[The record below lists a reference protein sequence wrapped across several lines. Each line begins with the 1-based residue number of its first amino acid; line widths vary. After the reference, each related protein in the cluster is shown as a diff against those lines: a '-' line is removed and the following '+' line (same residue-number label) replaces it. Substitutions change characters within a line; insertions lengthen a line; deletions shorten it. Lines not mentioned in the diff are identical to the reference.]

1 MLGYT
6 VIFQKNEAWL
16 LNNVA
21 GGTWVQS
28 SGVGSLLIAEW
39 TGLMCYC
46 GVQIL
51 RLYANEVRDQ
61 NLTWYSASG
70 FLKLERRL
78 EDRFLRVYLQKASV
92 GMEALDD

>member
-1 MLGYT
+1 MLGYI
-6 VIFQKNEAWL
+6 VIFQKNEVWL
-16 LNNVA
+16 LNNIA
-21 GGTWVQS
+21 GDLWVQS
-28 SGVGSLLIAEW
+28 RGVGSLLIAAW
-39 TGLMCYC
+39 TGLLWHC
-46 GVQIL
+46 GLQIL
-51 RLYANEVRDQ
+51 RLYANEVRYQ

>member
-1 MLGYT
+1 MLRAARGCRAE
-6 VIFQKNEAWL
+6 VLA
-16 LNNVA
+16 
-21 GGTWVQS
+21 
-28 SGVGSLLIAEW
+28 SLLIAAW
-39 TGLMCYC
+39 TGLTRFC

-51 RLYANEVRDQ
+51 RLYANEVRYQ

-70 FLKLERRL
+70 FLKTERRL